1 MKKLRLFYNEAKD
14 QAVPFALPALRSYKQ
29 NLLFPEELQRK
40 SETSQNPSIEPT
52 ENSRTSSNKRSIRS
66 KKPSQHI
73 SPSRILTTP
82 LRPMAGNRNLMKN
95 PLVQKNPSNKP
106 SLASRSTEPVRP
118 LRKSNYKEPAVNNNS
133 TQKIQKSPAHNAETP
148 KIAKKTE
155 DSPKVVKGSQP
166 RGATAPRSEIKS
178 PSRSLG
184 NTAESFRNKIK
195 PESAKENGR
204 NFKSASKQH
213 LPMTSIPEKIRSN
226 SISSSKSIRNHLKSP
241 GVNTSNSRVED
252 QSIPEYPSK
261 QPSRLSAAR
270 SLSRKR
276 PKKSKKS
283 SYFDFDPLYFRMSD
297 LSIYPLF

>member
-29 NLLFPEELQRK
+29 NLLFPEDLQRK
-40 SETSQNPSIEPT
+40 SETSPNPSIEPT
-52 ENSRTSSNKRSIRS
+52 ENSRTSSKQRSIRS

-95 PLVQKNPSNKP
+95 PLPQSNPSKKP

-118 LRKSNYKEPAVNNNS
+118 LRKSNYKDPPANNS
-133 TQKIQKSPAHNAETP
+133 TQKIQKSPIHNAETP

-155 DSPKVVKGSQP
+155 DSPKVVKGIGP

-178 PSRSLG
+178 PNRTMD
-184 NTAESFRNKIK
+184 NTADSFGKKIK

-213 LPMTSIPEKIRSN
+213 LPMTSIPEKIRSS
-226 SISSSKSIRNHLKSP
+226 SISSTKSIRNHLKSP
-241 GVNTSNSRVED
+241 AVNTSNSRIED
-252 QSIPEYPSK
+252 QSIPEYPTK